1 MNILKNFYFE
11 LIIFPF
17 TFVLSSRKGRMAYV
31 IDLEEEENDLPT
43 TRLRSIHDCPAAESS
58 NDINTSNLL
67 IQVCLS
73 DQIFFSYSW

>member
-1 MNILKNFYFE
+1 
-11 LIIFPF
+11 
-17 TFVLSSRKGRMAYV
+17 MAYV